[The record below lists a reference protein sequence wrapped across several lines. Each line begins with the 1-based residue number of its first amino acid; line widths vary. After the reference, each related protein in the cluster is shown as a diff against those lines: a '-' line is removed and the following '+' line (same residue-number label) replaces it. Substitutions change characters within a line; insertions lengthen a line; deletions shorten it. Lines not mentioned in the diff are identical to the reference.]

1 MAPTDVSTGS
11 PLHELS
17 AECCQARIL
26 LAEDDEAMR
35 ELLAGVLRRD
45 GFDVLLAE
53 SGDQLLQRVTA
64 QVLRRTDRRGVD
76 LIISDVRM
84 PMFSGIEVL
93 EALRRCD
100 WSVPCILIS
109 AFADEALCAEAERLG
124 AMLFAKPFELDDL
137 RLAAAHLV
145 GREAGR

>member
-1 MAPTDVSTGS
+1 MTSTDISTGS
-11 PLHELS
+11 VLHELG
-17 AECCQARIL
+17 ADCCQGRIL
-26 LAEDDEAMR
+26 LAEDDAAMR
-35 ELLAGVLRRD
+35 ELLGAVLRRD
-45 GFDVLLAE
+45 GFEVLLAE

-64 QVLRRTDRRGVD
+64 RVLRQADSRGVD

-109 AFADEALCAEAERLG
+109 AFADEALFAEAERLG
-124 AMLFAKPFELDDL
+124 AMLFAKPFDLDDL

-145 GREAGR
+145 RRGPER